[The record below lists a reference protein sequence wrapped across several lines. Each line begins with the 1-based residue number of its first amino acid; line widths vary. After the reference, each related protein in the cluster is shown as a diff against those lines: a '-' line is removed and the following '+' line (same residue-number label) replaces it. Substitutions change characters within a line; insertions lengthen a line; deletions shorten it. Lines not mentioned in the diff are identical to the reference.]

1 MCNRNFQRLHKCTKD
16 HYWTSFG
23 FKILIFGLVF
33 YGKITFWDILT
44 PCCAKIVDMGMY
56 HHLNLKVQVLTLLKI
71 FKSVFQYIFCSQNNH
86 FLAVWFLGVIF
97 KLFLTPHREGEK
109 VPEIFLA
116 ENERS
121 HQYASNKVQTI
132 TYKRFLLTQSTFLS
146 FFGLTCL
153 HDLPPMGCAINKLG
167 HLFFPKFISTF

>member
-1 MCNRNFQRLHKCTKD
+1 
-16 HYWTSFG
+16 
-23 FKILIFGLVF
+23 
-33 YGKITFWDILT
+33 
-44 PCCAKIVDMGMY
+44 MY

-109 VPEIFLA
+109 VPKIFLA

-132 TYKRFLLTQSTFLS
+132 TYKRFLLTQSTFLW
-146 FFGLTCL
+146 FFGLTSL
-153 HDLPPMGCAINKLG
+153 HGLLPTGCAINKLVG
-167 HLFFPKFISTF
+167 TSNFFQNFVFFDFFDVLTYLGNFFRCDCYEFPTYPIFIQILPTLVLIIGRI

>member
-1 MCNRNFQRLHKCTKD
+1 
-16 HYWTSFG
+16 
-23 FKILIFGLVF
+23 
-33 YGKITFWDILT
+33 
-44 PCCAKIVDMGMY
+44 MGMY
-56 HHLNLKVQVLTLLKI
+56 HHLNLKLQVLTILEI

-146 FFGLTCL
+146 RL
-153 HDLPPMGCAINKLG
+153 HGLPPMGCAINKLVG
-167 HLFFPKFISTF
+167 TSNWSPAEGRNGTY